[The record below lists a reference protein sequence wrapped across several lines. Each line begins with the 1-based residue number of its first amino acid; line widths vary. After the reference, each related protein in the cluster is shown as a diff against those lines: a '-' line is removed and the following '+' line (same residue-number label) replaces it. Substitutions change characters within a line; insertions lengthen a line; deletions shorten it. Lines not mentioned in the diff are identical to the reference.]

1 MIVIETERLILRQ
14 LTLDDAEFILR
25 LLNEPSFLRFIGDK
39 GVRNLD
45 DARQYI
51 LDGPVA
57 SYERNG
63 FGLYLVEL
71 KEEGLPIGI
80 SGLVKRDTLPDAD
93 IGFAF
98 LPAYWSK
105 GYAVESASA
114 VMTYA
119 REVLGLNRILAITS
133 PDNEVSGK
141 LLGKIG
147 LRFERMIR
155 LSEDGPEVK
164 LFTSDDVIERRMESN
179 EITYGEHDFNSSS
192 RRT

>member
-1 MIVIETERLILRQ
+1 MIVLETARLILRH
-14 LTLDDAEFILR
+14 LSIDDAEFILR
-25 LLNEPSFLRFIGDK
+25 LLNEPSFLRYIGDK
-39 GVRNLD
+39 SVRNLD

-51 LDGPVA
+51 LNGPVA
-57 SYERNG
+57 SYGRNG

-71 KEEGLPIGI
+71 KENGIPIGI

-98 LPAYWSK
+98 VPEYWSK
-105 GYAVESASA
+105 GYAVESAAA

-119 REVLGLNRILAITS
+119 KETLRLSRVLAITS
-133 PDNEVSGK
+133 LDNEISAR

-155 LSEDGPEVK
+155 LSEDGDEVT
-164 LFTSDDVIERRMESN
+164 LFRWDHSPATAGGTEL
-179 EITYGEHDFNSSS
+179 
-192 RRT
+192 

>member
-1 MIVIETERLILRQ
+1 MIILETERLILRK
-14 LTLDDAEFILR
+14 LSPDDAEFVLA
-25 LLNEPSFLRFIGDK
+25 LLNEPSFLRYIGDK
-39 GVRNLD
+39 RVRDLD

-51 LDGPVA
+51 LTGPVA

-71 KEEGLPIGI
+71 KENGIPIGI

-105 GYAVESASA
+105 GYAVESAAA
-114 VMTYA
+114 VMNYA
-119 REVLGLNRILAITS
+119 REVLGLTRIVAITS
-133 PDNEVSGK
+133 PDNEASAK

-147 LRFERMIR
+147 LRFERMIK
-155 LSEDGPEVK
+155 LSEAAEEVK
-164 LFTSDDVIERRMESN
+164 LFTPERS
-179 EITYGEHDFNSSS
+179 
-192 RRT
+192 